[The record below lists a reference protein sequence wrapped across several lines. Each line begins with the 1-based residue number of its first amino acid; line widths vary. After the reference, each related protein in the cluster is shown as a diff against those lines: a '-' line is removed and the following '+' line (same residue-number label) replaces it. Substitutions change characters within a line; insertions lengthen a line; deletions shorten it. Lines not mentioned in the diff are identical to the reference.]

1 MDHFL
6 LYEFVMNSLWFRRYR
21 RNRHQIVTFV
31 TIFSYLL
38 MISGYYFII
47 RFDYMVI
54 LTIYSKFYKN
64 TTQKIEAVL
73 PRNRTATYNSV
84 ESCASHYT
92 TRSLLIQ
99 LKLFYLYKIILNSDV
114 LTHYTANAQHP
125 LNLFYRQLLQI
136 SACTCIIAHCKKF

>member
-1 MDHFL
+1 MHNCSLQKILKLFFVRRIQTRHIICINIHFLYRKIKRMDHFL

-54 LTIYSKFYKN
+54 LTVYSKFYKN

-73 PRNRTATYNSV
+73 PWNRTATYNFV
-84 ESCASHYT
+84 ESGASHYT
-92 TRSLLIQ
+92 TRSLPICLE
-99 LKLFYLYKIILNSDV
+99 LFY
-114 LTHYTANAQHP
+114 
-125 LNLFYRQLLQI
+125 
-136 SACTCIIAHCKKF
+136 